1 MNVGMYQR
9 GVDTIRH
16 SLEKNMPTLNTK
28 IIYGRTVMVYGRNG
42 EVKQTG
48 IDVNP
53 IGNDYVNVWAVNSKG
68 QISTSVMLQIP
79 AESIDAVIE
88 LLQRAKDEMGVKVT

>member
-1 MNVGMYQR
+1 MF
-9 GVDTIRH
+9 
-16 SLEKNMPTLNTK
+16 NTQVK
-28 IIYGRTVMVYGRNG
+28 YDRTVMAFGRNG

-53 IGNDYVNVWAVNSKG
+53 IGDDYVNVWAVNSKG
-68 QISTSVMLQIP
+68 QVSTSVMLQIP

-88 LLQRAKDEMGVKVT
+88 LLQRAKNEMGVKAA

>member
-1 MNVGMYQR
+1 
-9 GVDTIRH
+9 
-16 SLEKNMPTLNTK
+16 MPALKTT
-28 IIYGRTVMVYGRNG
+28 IIYGRTMMAYGRNG

-68 QISTSVMLQIP
+68 QVSTSVMLQIP

-88 LLQRAKDEMGVKVT
+88 MLQRAKNEMGVETT